1 MKPSWG
7 FFDIARLLS
16 KNLTII
22 EQKCCQKLREGPKEG
37 PVWITMP
44 SLIWSNFFPSIKP
57 WLFQRFK
64 YFEKSIYNGMSF
76 LLKQGG
82 MFFMG
87 AIGMWIGI
95 VFRVAGSALATQ
107 NFWHSRKWIHSM
119 DSPNFLPYKKFIC
132 SWKKFL
138 QLFERTKFSKQK
150 NYLNLSEKRVSFW
163 QKKKK

>member
-1 MKPSWG
+1 M
-7 FFDIARLLS
+7 LS
-16 KNLTII
+16 ETV
-22 EQKCCQKLREGPKEG
+22 REDPKER
-37 PVWITMP
+37 PVWITMH
-44 SLIWSNFFPSIKP
+44 SLIWSNSLPSIKP

-107 NFWHSRKWIHSM
+107 NFWRNGKWIHSM

-163 QKKKK
+163 QKKK